1 MSGQQSIWKV
11 FRDKVNKKHFLVI
24 LLVGVLL
31 MVIALPTDKGTKE
44 YINAAE
50 YTEAE
55 HRLQALLEELEGV
68 GNVHVM
74 ITEADRGEVEGI
86 AVVAEGA
93 ENAVVVRNITEIV
106 QALFPVDSHK
116 IKVIKGNQTN

>member
-1 MSGQQSIWKV
+1 MSGRQNIWKI
-11 FRDKVNKKHFLVI
+11 FGEKVDKKHFLVI

-31 MVIALPTDKGTKE
+31 MVIALPTDKKSAEKE
-44 YINAAE
+44 ASVG

-55 HRLQALLEELEGV
+55 QRLQALLEGLENV
-68 GNVHVM
+68 GKVHVM
-74 ITEADRGEVEGI
+74 ITEADRGTVEGI
-86 AVVAEGA
+86 AVIAEGA